1 MCWMCTHPGATLQ
14 DYLDHVSSLIAQH
27 GWAVQAV
34 RRDRLR
40 PPFAYTVGLTAMNK
54 PELVVTGMSATRAAA
69 LLNDV
74 AAHMLHA
81 EIPEPG
87 ERVPLIGGTLIEF
100 VEVQTPTAHL
110 LRAGDLYGNG
120 IRALQVVHADDR
132 GRWPWESGYRGVKG
146 GQPVLGPR
154 APDQDLMS
162 NP

>member
-14 DYLDHVSSLIAQH
+14 DYIDHVNSLVTEH
-27 GWAVQAV
+27 GWAVQTV

-54 PELVVTGMSATRAAA
+54 PELVVTGMPTARAAA

-74 AAHMLHA
+74 AVHMLHA

-87 ERVPLIGGTLIEF
+87 ERVPLIGGPLIEF
-100 VEVQTPTAHL
+100 VEVQTPAAHL
-110 LRAGDLYGNG
+110 FRARDLYGDR

-132 GRWPWESGYRGVKG
+132 GHWPWETGYRGLKG

-154 APDQDLMS
+154 AHR
-162 NP
+162 